1 MGLFSEVGVEN
12 AQMYPYINV
21 GSMIDIAT
29 GTFELGINGEWLLNG
44 GLAPITAVCGRAQTY
59 KSTIVDSLIA
69 QALIRY
75 SRMDVLKYDTESN
88 SFGLERFDKMAGK
101 RIQDRITLSNMS
113 TLPLPDFIEGLKAAQ
128 AFKMKNKKEYTV
140 ETPFLDAN
148 TGKPIVM
155 WIPTIIDIDSF
166 SCLRTSNETEL
177 METLSVEDSKQNMTA
192 MYDGKVKRSL
202 MRMFSH
208 WSYKYGMYFLM
219 TAHVDDQYDLDPRKP
234 SQKQLQWMKQSDRLK
249 SVGSQFEFLTNI
261 LLQCV
266 SPTPILDSSK
276 KEAEYPNGS
285 GTNVDINEVNLRLLR
300 CKTNAAGTTIP
311 LVMSQ
316 TLGILG
322 DLSNYHYMKNNGD
335 FGFNVK
341 GHNRYSMLTPEVRL
355 HRKDIISTLEA
366 NVEVCRG
373 LEILS
378 HLKWILNYWNVDK
391 MNTNIPETAEKF
403 IEMIVANDTIAISDI
418 LNSRGYWT
426 YDKDNDRPYMSIMDI
441 LDILNGVKK

>member
-1 MGLFSEVGVEN
+1 
-12 AQMYPYINV
+12 
-21 GSMIDIAT
+21 
-29 GTFELGINGEWLLNG
+29 
-44 GLAPITAVCGRAQTY
+44 
-59 KSTIVDSLIA
+59 
-69 QALIRY
+69 
-75 SRMDVLKYDTESN
+75 
-88 SFGLERFDKMAGK
+88 
-101 RIQDRITLSNMS
+101 
-113 TLPLPDFIEGLKAAQ
+113 
-128 AFKMKNKKEYTV
+128 
-140 ETPFLDAN
+140 
-148 TGKPIVM
+148 
-155 WIPTIIDIDSF
+155 
-166 SCLRTSNETEL
+166 

-322 DLSNYHYMKNNGD
+322 DLSNYHYMKIM
-335 FGFNVK
+335 VILVLM
-341 GHNRYSMLTPEVRL
+341 S
-355 HRKDIISTLEA
+355 KDII
-366 NVEVCRG
+366 
-373 LEILS
+373 
-378 HLKWILNYWNVDK
+378 
-391 MNTNIPETAEKF
+391 
-403 IEMIVANDTIAISDI
+403 DI
-418 LNSRGYWT
+418 QC
-426 YDKDNDRPYMSIMDI
+426 
-441 LDILNGVKK
+441 